1 MTPLKL
7 TPSLGNVLGG
17 AGATPAA
24 AQGGPNFADMLQ
36 NMITQT
42 VQAQG
47 KSEALTMAAA
57 SGETVPLHEVVQA
70 ISQAQLTLQTLVTVR
85 DRAVE
90 AYQEVIRMPI

>member
-1 MTPLKL
+1 MTQLKL
-7 TPSLGNVLGG
+7 TPSLGNLLGS
-17 AGATPAA
+17 ANPTQPAA
-24 AQGGPNFADMLQ
+24 QTGQNFADLVQ
-36 NMITQT
+36 GMINQT
-42 VQAQG
+42 VQAQT

-57 SGETVPLHEVVQA
+57 NGETVPLHEVVQA

>member
-7 TPSLGNVLGG
+7 TSSLGNLLGG
-17 AGATPAA
+17 ANPAQPS
-24 AQGGPNFADMLQ
+24 AQTGKNFADLVQ
-36 NMITQT
+36 GMINQT
-42 VQAQG
+42 VQAQN

-70 ISQAQLTLQTLVTVR
+70 ISQAQLTLQTLVSVR

>member
-7 TPSLGNVLGG
+7 TPSLGNLLGG
-17 AGATPAA
+17 GTSAA
-24 AQGGPNFADMLQ
+24 PSTAPGQNFADLVQ
-36 NMITQT
+36 GMIKQT
-42 VQAQG
+42 VAAQNN
-47 KSEALTMAAA
+47 SEAMTVAAA
-57 SGETVPLHEVVQA
+57 KGENVPLHEVVQA